1 MAKYI
6 VKPNQ
11 NLFDIA
17 LYLYGSIEGLF
28 DLLISNPD
36 LSMTSDLTYGQEL
49 EYYEEFILNPS
60 IVSEF
65 KNQNIVPSSGARK
78 VYFKRPEEDLIFLIG
93 VNADMSLTSLKVA
106 GEGTM
111 IIDWGDNSPLE
122 HIVLSPSLRL
132 IEHYFD
138 NDVDERRIRIYGDT
152 QTLKFTQLD
161 TTGLGGALVLCKP
174 VTVDEYT
181 CLGRGFSLMGLS
193 LFEGTYKVN
202 LRQSIIANLIPIG
215 DMDLQELDLSEVYYM
230 NDDVLDDYLEYIV
243 SHYEN
248 RRPCTVYL
256 TTEPSARGY
265 AAIDTILN
273 EPEWNISDTWKFYIN
288 HQLYQPSND
297 TITE

>member
-11 NLFDIA
+11 NLFDVA
-17 LYLYGSIEGLF
+17 LHVYGSIEGLF

-49 EYYEEFILNPS
+49 EYHEEFIFNPS

-78 VYFKRPEEDLIFLIG
+78 VYFKRPEEDMIFLIG
-93 VNADMSLTSLKVA
+93 INADMSLTSLKVA

-111 IIDWGDNSPLE
+111 IIDWGDNSQLE
-122 HIVLSPSLRL
+122 YIVLSPSLRL
-132 IEHYFD
+132 VEHYFD

-215 DMDLQELDLSEVYYM
+215 DMDLQELDLSDVYYM
-230 NDDVLDDYLEYIV
+230 NDDVLDDYLEHIV
-243 SHYEN
+243 SHYED

-256 TTEPSARGY
+256 TAEPSARGY

-288 HQLYQPSND
+288 NQLYQPSND